1 MNKDSNDSSD
11 KDNLL
16 NEGTFFTEGNL
27 SDCGEEDELVRKI
40 NALFEE
46 VDMYRTESEVEPDVD
61 FDFVET
67 SIQFENLGK
76 LKKTLKEKCKNCGG
90 LLQVR
95 TYQESRVEDGE
106 DYLQDVDYIE
116 CKNCDFT
123 NEIEPKRKRAK
134 DKGKN
139 FKYDKEDD
147 LNANGKNNVR
157 KSTPSR
163 TGKNSNEGYRKR

>member
-1 MNKDSNDSSD
+1 MNNS
-11 KDNLL
+11 L
-16 NEGTFFTEGNL
+16 NEGTFSTEGNL
-27 SDCGEEDELVRKI
+27 SDNGEEDELVRKI
-40 NALFEE
+40 NAVFEE
-46 VDMYRTESEVEPDVD
+46 VEMYRTESEVEDDSDID
-61 FDFVET
+61 FDEPRV
-67 SIQFENLGK
+67 QYENLGK

-123 NEIEPKRKRAK
+123 NEVEPKRKRAK